1 MINVL
6 ILDIIERINKMLN
19 NEILKEWLNE
29 IGIYV
34 EEDNKKIKGHS
45 CNIKQYPVFRIWIN
59 KSRKVTI
66 KTRGVQKSFYINEKS
81 SLKNELIGFQII

>member
-34 EEDNKKIKGHS
+34 EEDNK
-45 CNIKQYPVFRIWIN
+45 N
-59 KSRKVTI
+59 
-66 KTRGVQKSFYINEKS
+66 
-81 SLKNELIGFQII
+81 

>member
-34 EEDNKKIKGHS
+34 EEDNKKLKGHS

-66 KTRGVQKSFYINEKS
+66 KTRGVQKSFNINKKS